1 MQMQADVRNG
11 YILNTPPLFY
21 KKREYCKKKFV
32 SLKNKS

>member
-1 MQMQADVRNG
+1 MQMRTDVRNG
-11 YILNTPPLFY
+11 YILNSLPLFY